1 MYSPSPSATNNL
13 WAGNKNNKGVGL
25 GQTTMDGLEQT
36 TVVGLGQTTMVGLEQ
51 STVVGLGQTTV
62 VGFEGLKNNKAHD
75 FGES

>member
-25 GQTTMDGLEQT
+25 GQTTLID
-36 TVVGLGQTTMVGLEQ
+36 LGQTTL
-51 STVVGLGQTTV
+51 VGLGETTV

>member
-13 WAGNKNNKGVGL
+13 WAGYKNNKGVGL
-25 GQTTMDGLEQT
+25 GQTTL
-36 TVVGLGQTTMVGLEQ
+36 
-51 STVVGLGQTTV
+51 

>member
-36 TVVGLGQTTMVGLEQ
+36 TVVGLGE
-51 STVVGLGQTTV
+51 TTV

>member
-25 GQTTMDGLEQT
+25 RKTTLIDLGQT
-36 TVVGLGQTTMVGLEQ
+36 TVVGLGE
-51 STVVGLGQTTV
+51 TTV

>member
-25 GQTTMDGLEQT
+25 GQTTLID
-36 TVVGLGQTTMVGLEQ
+36 LGQTTL
-51 STVVGLGQTTV
+51 VGLGQTTV

>member
-13 WAGNKNNKGVGL
+13 WAGNKNNNGVGL
-25 GQTTMDGLEQT
+25 GQTTLID
-36 TVVGLGQTTMVGLEQ
+36 LGQTTL
-51 STVVGLGQTTV
+51 VGLGQTTV

>member
-25 GQTTMDGLEQT
+25 GQTTL
-36 TVVGLGQTTMVGLEQ
+36 VGLE
-51 STVVGLGQTTV
+51 QTTV